1 MSKDKV
7 IKMSEVAPISFV
19 SSGVAEIDELT
30 GGYPKGR
37 VTQVYGL
44 AGVGKTSLMVKCLA
58 EMSKTSKVL
67 YCDVENAINVERV
80 KEMGGNLTKIDYDN
94 QSILEDVCELIR
106 KKLGKY
112 DVIVLDSIAML
123 VPQAEHDGEIGEAH
137 VGLKPRRL
145 GQWLR
150 MIEGDLAKTKTALIL
165 INQMRRTMELY
176 GEKYILPGGM
186 QLEFSS
192 SLKLQ
197 LTTTAKDRIVVDK
210 KRVGH
215 WINVKV
221 TKSKVGTPFVETK
234 FKLLYKPLTK
244 TVD

>member
-1 MSKDKV
+1 MSNKDKS
-7 IKMSEVAPISFV
+7 IKKMSEVAAIEFC
-19 SSGVAEIDELT
+19 SSGVPEIDELV

-37 VTQVYGL
+37 ITQVYGL
-44 AGVGKTSLMVKCLA
+44 AGIGKTSLMVRCLA
-58 EMSKTSKVL
+58 EVSKKSKVL

-80 KEMGGNLTKIDYDN
+80 KELGGDLSKIDYN
-94 QSILEDVCELIR
+94 NSSILEDVCELIR
-106 KKLGKY
+106 TNLNKY
-112 DVIVLDSIAML
+112 DVIVLDSVAML

-150 MIEGDLAKTKTALIL
+150 MIEGDLGKTETALIL

-176 GEKYILPGGM
+176 GDKYVLPGGL

-197 LTTTAKDRIVVDK
+197 LTTTSKDRIVVGG
-210 KRVGH
+210 KRTGH
-215 WINVKV
+215 WIHVKV
-221 TKSKVGTPFVETK
+221 TKSKVSDPFTETK
-234 FKLLYKPLTK
+234 FKLLY
-244 TVD
+244 